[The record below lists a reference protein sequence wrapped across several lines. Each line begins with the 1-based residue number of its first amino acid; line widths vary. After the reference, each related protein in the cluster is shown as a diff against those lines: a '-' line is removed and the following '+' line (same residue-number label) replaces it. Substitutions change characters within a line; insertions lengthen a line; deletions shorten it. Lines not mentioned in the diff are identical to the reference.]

1 MSREFTKRMM
11 ELVEEEMFDK
21 DILIQDLLS
30 FLSENDVENFVRR
43 NDFFGFE
50 DLGFRS
56 SWSESENDEDRW
68 QEETREASA

>member
-11 ELVEEEMFDK
+11 ELNEEGMFDK
-21 DILIQDLLS
+21 DILIQDLLG
-30 FLSENDVENFVRR
+30 FLSEDDVENFVRR

-50 DLGFRS
+50 DLGFIS
-56 SWSESENDEDRW
+56 SFSENDEELRW

>member
-1 MSREFTKRMM
+1 MAREYTKRMM
-11 ELVEEEMFDK
+11 ELTEEGIFDK
-21 DILIQDLLS
+21 DILIQDLLG
-30 FLSENDVENFVRR
+30 FLSEDDVEEFVRR

-56 SWSESENDEDRW
+56 SSENDEDRW

>member
-11 ELVEEEMFDK
+11 ELVEEGMFDK
-21 DILIQDLLS
+21 HILIQDLLC
-30 FLSENDVENFVRR
+30 FLSEDDVEKFVRR

-50 DLGFRS
+50 DLGFHS
-56 SWSESENDEDRW
+56 SWSEPENDEDRW